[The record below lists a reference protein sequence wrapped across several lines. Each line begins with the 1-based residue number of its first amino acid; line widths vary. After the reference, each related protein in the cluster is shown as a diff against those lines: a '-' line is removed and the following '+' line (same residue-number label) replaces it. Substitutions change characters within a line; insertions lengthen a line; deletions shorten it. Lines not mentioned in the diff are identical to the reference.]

1 MIYYFYMHK
10 FADLQEIEFD
20 GVKKSKENRFA
31 LGIGAKDLAVA
42 PAEREQTRTR
52 NKSNRSVC
60 MRPNLH

>member
-20 GVKKSKENRFA
+20 GVNKSKKNDYT
-31 LGIGAKDLAVA
+31 LVIGARDLAVA